1 MSIESE
7 RLEDELRFIV
17 CAFREGLLWQRT
29 CGASGLPAA
38 PPSRKNTAPAFD
50 APIRN
55 EQQGK
60 ASGGVESSK
69 GSSSSIDS
77 SPALPVADRLN
88 LSVEQ
93 RLARLSDVATQIK
106 TCERCGLC
114 RGRKNVV
121 YGTGAID
128 VDIMIVGEGPGV
140 EEDLQGIP
148 FVGKA
153 GQLLDKMLAA
163 MGYAR
168 SQVYIGNVVKCRP
181 PNNRVP
187 EDDEIGACMPYL

>member
-1 MSIESE
+1 
-7 RLEDELRFIV
+7 
-17 CAFREGLLWQRT
+17 
-29 CGASGLPAA
+29 
-38 PPSRKNTAPAFD
+38 
-50 APIRN
+50 
-55 EQQGK
+55 
-60 ASGGVESSK
+60 
-69 GSSSSIDS
+69 
-77 SPALPVADRLN
+77 
-88 LSVEQ
+88 
-93 RLARLSDVATQIK
+93 
-106 TCERCGLC
+106 
-114 RGRKNVV
+114 V

-187 EDDEIGACMPYL
+187 EDDEIGACMPYLREQVELVQPKVMVAMGGTAVRGLFGLGGITRVRGRWKLYQGKIPVMPTFHPAYLLRNESAKREVWDDLKQVLRHLNREVPKREK